1 MARRIANIATW
12 ASQIKLSIGGNVL
25 VQAAKM
31 HVTGMVIKDVQPQA
45 TSKLTFIQPMGG
57 GIQSSRKGL
66 ESLQASPQLCG
77 EAIFAYIS
85 KKRD

>member
-1 MARRIANIATW
+1 MANIAAW

-31 HVTGMVIKDVQPQA
+31 HVTGVVIKDIRA
-45 TSKLTFIQPMGG
+45 SS
-57 GIQSSRKGL
+57 IQSSRKGL

-77 EAIFAYIS
+77 EARFTYIS

>member
-1 MARRIANIATW
+1 MARRIANIAAW

-45 TSKLTFIQPMGG
+45 TSN
-57 GIQSSRKGL
+57 
-66 ESLQASPQLCG
+66 
-77 EAIFAYIS
+77 
-85 KKRD
+85 

>member
-1 MARRIANIATW
+1 MANIATW
-12 ASQIKLSIGGNVL
+12 AAQIKLSIGGNVL

-31 HVTGMVIKDVQPQA
+31 HVTGMVIKDSRA
-45 TSKLTFIQPMGG
+45 SL
-57 GIQSSRKGL
+57 IQSSRKEL

-85 KKRD
+85 KKRDLLFN

>member
-1 MARRIANIATW
+1 MANIAAW

-31 HVTGMVIKDVQPQA
+31 HVSGMVIKDVQPRA
-45 TSKLTFIQPMGG
+45 TSKLTLKQPMGG

-85 KKRD
+85 KKSD